1 MTFRTASD
9 MTALLT
15 RASISHQR
23 VHDVS
28 QEVARNQVFEE
39 AFRSKATAVLFS
51 QERKLSVSQL
61 FKESPTNFIKDQV
74 SLFLFMELLAHL
86 SDNPPKG

>member
-1 MTFRTASD
+1 MTGMTFRTASD
-9 MTALLT
+9 MIALLT

-23 VHDVS
+23 VHEIS

-51 QERKLSVSQL
+51 QE
-61 FKESPTNFIKDQV
+61 
-74 SLFLFMELLAHL
+74 
-86 SDNPPKG
+86 